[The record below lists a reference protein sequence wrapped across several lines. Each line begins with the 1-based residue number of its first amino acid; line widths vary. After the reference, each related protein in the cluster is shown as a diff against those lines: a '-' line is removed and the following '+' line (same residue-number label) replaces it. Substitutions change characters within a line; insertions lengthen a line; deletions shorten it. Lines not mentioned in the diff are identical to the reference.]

1 MSERHA
7 VRIVK
12 KNKNNL
18 SICLRYGYVLSYG
31 LAKKLKILERKR
43 YAKDKKSHMSDYK

>member
-12 KNKNNL
+12 KNKNKL
-18 SICLRYGYVLSYG
+18 TICLRYGYVIKYG
-31 LAKKLKILERKR
+31 LAKKLKILERRKR
-43 YAKDKKSHMSDYK
+43 

>member
-1 MSERHA
+1 M

-12 KNKNNL
+12 KNKNKL
-18 SICLRYGYVLSYG
+18 PICLRYGYAIKYG

-43 YAKDKKSHMSDYK
+43 YAKDKKAHISHDK

>member
-1 MSERHA
+1 MA

-12 KNKNNL
+12 KSKNTL
-18 SICLRYGYVLSYG
+18 PICLRYGYVIKYG

-43 YAKDKKSHMSDYK
+43 YGSNKKAHISHDK